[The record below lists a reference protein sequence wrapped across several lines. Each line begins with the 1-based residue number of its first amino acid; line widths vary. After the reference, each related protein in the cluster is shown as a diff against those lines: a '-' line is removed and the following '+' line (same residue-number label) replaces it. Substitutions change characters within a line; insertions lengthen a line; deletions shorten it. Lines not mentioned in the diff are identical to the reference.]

1 MNVKRIEKLQ
11 ALLSGSGLDGM
22 LYGPGADMQ
31 YFLDVPGNYWQRTR
45 DTGQGR
51 TEAERAHNGCFATH
65 PDRMLYI
72 PTLGEPCLMVVYHH
86 IEEMRGCGVRLIP
99 SHYQLFEDTLSQVVA
114 GARRI
119 AVGKSCDAA
128 LEKMLKGMDS
138 GIQVLE
144 GEHYSEKLRLIKDPD
159 EIARLRAVAAFT
171 DRAMAT
177 VAQALVPG
185 ATPRDI
191 QRLIARIA
199 VEGGCE
205 DIAFTPGVL
214 MVQEGA
220 PDADMLF
227 SHPPDRPMGENTAI
241 GFDYGFVLDGY
252 CSDYGR
258 SFYRGKNADIK
269 AAYKALTEAQLT
281 LFDKIK
287 PGEPMN
293 MCNDVI
299 QRYLDKTPFKDY
311 LRRNPYNL
319 QGHQIGVE
327 QHERPW
333 LRDDEDEA
341 VFLPGMVMC
350 IEPKIWWPG
359 KCYLRCED
367 MVLITETGCEPLTHY
382 DRDHFEL

>member
-1 MNVKRIEKLQ
+1 MNLKRIEKLQ
-11 ALLSGSGLDGM
+11 ALLCESNLDGM
-22 LYGPGADMQ
+22 LYGPGGDMQ

-51 TEAERAHNGCFATH
+51 TEAERVHNGSFAKH

-72 PTLGEPCLMVVYHH
+72 PAQGEPSLIIVYHH
-86 IEEMRGCGVRLIP
+86 IEEMRGCGVKLIP
-99 SHYQLFEDTLSQVVA
+99 SHYQLFE
-114 GARRI
+114 GALGEVIGAAKRI
-119 AVGKSCDAA
+119 AVGKSCDTS
-128 LEKMLKGMDS
+128 LEKKLKLVNS
-138 GIQVLE
+138 GIEVVE
-144 GEHYSEKLRLIKDPD
+144 GERYGEKLRLIKDAG
-159 EIARLRAVAAFT
+159 EIAKLQAVASFT
-171 DRAMAT
+171 DKAMGI
-177 VAQALVPG
+177 VAKALVPG

-191 QRLIARIA
+191 QLLIARIA

-214 MVQEGA
+214 MVQNGA
-220 PDADMLF
+220 PDSEIMF
-227 SHPPDRPMGENTAI
+227 SHPHDRPMQENTAI

-258 SFYRGKNADIK
+258 SFYCGKNADIK

-287 PGEPMN
+287 PGEPMS

-299 QRYLDKTPFKDY
+299 QAYLNKTPFKDY
-311 LRRNPYNL
+311 LRKNPQNL
-319 QGHQIGVE
+319 QGHQIGIE

-350 IEPKIWWPG
+350 VEPKIWWPG

-367 MVLITETGCEPLTHY
+367 MIVITETGCRALTQY